1 MHIYTYIHMYSKI
14 SKYLFMYV
22 YPVDFLY
29 VQPDLLIV
37 RKLTKTTKREK
48 ENHRL
53 TSALLKGYVT
63 SLAGNIPPIIM
74 ASQPTPR
81 NVTPPEIKGKQ
92 WLALNKASFLE
103 GDKLGGGRLT
113 SQNIISCSDIP
124 RDFSNPP
131 TVNPYVWMVETSVQW
146 LPEWSKG

>member
-1 MHIYTYIHMYSKI
+1 MV
-14 SKYLFMYV
+14 L
-22 YPVDFLY
+22 P
-29 VQPDLLIV
+29 V

-53 TSALLKGYVT
+53 ASALLKGYVT

-81 NVTPPEIKGKQ
+81 NVTPPEIKGNQ

-103 GDKLGGGRLT
+103 GDKLGGFLNGLKDSHGCCNPT
-113 SQNIISCSDIP
+113 FVQSQES
-124 RDFSNPP
+124 
-131 TVNPYVWMVETSVQW
+131 VN
-146 LPEWSKG
+146 L